1 MIREAFI
8 YIYIYILKKGGI
20 LLSNR
25 KVHKWAKV
33 IIFFLNDL
41 LVEGNTKEILTQ
53 KWWTSLYM
61 IRYMV

>member
-8 YIYIYILKKGGI
+8 YIYILKKAGI